1 MWRIPV
7 SRGTTSCP
15 LTWFVCW
22 KYGTVCPYSQC
33 LEIPETCTWR
43 YARRGGRWSVYDV
56 GVPTQVY
63 PERGLPELTGDARV
77 DRWREH
83 RAKVRA
89 ELVEATLNAI
99 DELGPD
105 LSIDDVLKSAGI
117 SRPKLYRFFTDKEAL
132 FAAVA
137 MRVQELVVERVVSN
151 IDLSVSLLELFR
163 TGMAGYVDLV
173 DERPNLVR
181 FLLGV
186 QYANATSLIESGRP
200 LSDAIAQLVGSVFSS
215 RGGNADHIE
224 YVIDAMLASTGIA
237 VLRWFD
243 EPVIS
248 KETLVDELVVYVWG
262 GLAASAKARG
272 VELNPDDPILLPTD

>member
-1 MWRIPV
+1 MGV
-7 SRGTTSCP
+7 S
-15 LTWFVCW
+15 
-22 KYGTVCPYSQC
+22 
-33 LEIPETCTWR
+33 
-43 YARRGGRWSVYDV
+43 
-56 GVPTQVY
+56 TQVY

-89 ELVEATLNAI
+89 ELVEATINAI

-163 TGMAGYVDLV
+163 SGMAGYVELV

-186 QYANATSLIESGRP
+186 FSTRMRHR
-200 LSDAIAQLVGSVFSS
+200 SS
-215 RGGNADHIE
+215 RAGVRCRMPLHSWWDRSS
-224 YVIDAMLASTGIA
+224 V
-237 VLRWFD
+237 
-243 EPVIS
+243 
-248 KETLVDELVVYVWG
+248 
-262 GLAASAKARG
+262 LAAAM
-272 VELNPDDPILLPTD
+272 PTILST